1 MARPRPVFSARCT
14 SLPLGVGSAGLATL
28 AFAAPPPKGREVQED
43 KGNLQKHFYTP
54 THAMIAAGSV
64 VTKDV
69 PPHALMKGNP
79 ARISGWVCFCGS
91 KLDEHRA
98 CPTCKKTITVLE

>member
-28 AFAAPPPKGREVQED
+28 AFAAPPPKGRDVQED

-54 THAMIAAGSV
+54 RRRHVDADDVGEFLKEGWISRELEAARQMGLELMIIP
-64 VTKDV
+64 D
-69 PPHALMKGNP
+69 AL
-79 ARISGWVCFCGS
+79 S
-91 KLDEHRA
+91 RA
-98 CPTCKKTITVLE
+98 FAEVLGLGH